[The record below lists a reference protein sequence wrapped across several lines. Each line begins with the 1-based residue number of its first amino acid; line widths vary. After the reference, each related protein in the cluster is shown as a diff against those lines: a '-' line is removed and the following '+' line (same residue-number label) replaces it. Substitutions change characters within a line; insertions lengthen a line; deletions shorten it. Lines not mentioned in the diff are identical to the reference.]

1 MIFGIF
7 DFFQKPQKWQL
18 GQFLKYIIRNI
29 SNGVRKSKK
38 FFNLALGNQIS
49 CLKMLKN
56 LIFIVNLVTFGIFDS
71 FQKAQKWKLGQF
83 LKYAP
88 KNIPSGVRKSKKFG
102 NIALGN
108 QIGWP
113 KNVEKT

>member
-1 MIFGIF
+1 MSKNVHFVIFGIF
-7 DFFQKPQKWQL
+7 KPFQEP
-18 GQFLKYIIRNI
+18 
-29 SNGVRKSKK
+29 
-38 FFNLALGNQIS
+38 
-49 CLKMLKN
+49 
-56 LIFIVNLVTFGIFDS
+56 
-71 FQKAQKWKLGQF
+71 QKWKLGQF

-102 NIALGN
+102 DIALGN